1 MPVIPSPSDLKI
13 IRLYICLG
21 TWVTVVEREKNKAI
35 EYGETNYVTSFYT
48 VILTMSG

>member
-21 TWVTVVEREKNKAI
+21 TWVTVVEREKNKAMGKQTMLQAFI
-35 EYGETNYVTSFYT
+35 PSF
-48 VILTMSG
+48 